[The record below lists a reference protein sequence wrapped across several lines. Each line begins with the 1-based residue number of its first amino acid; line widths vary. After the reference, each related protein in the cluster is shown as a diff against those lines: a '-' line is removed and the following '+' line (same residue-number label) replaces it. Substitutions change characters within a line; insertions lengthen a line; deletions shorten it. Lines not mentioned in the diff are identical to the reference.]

1 MSYSCTQA
9 SEYSLHSFRH
19 AIKCDTKPRELSSFI
34 LYVTAFFAPR
44 GGGNETDVFLRFWP
58 AESEVDD
65 EATTSV
71 SWSAGLC
78 TFSFVLNGLS
88 KNDPV
93 KVRA

>member
-9 SEYSLHSFRH
+9 SEYSLRSFRH

-71 SWSAGLC
+71 SV
-78 TFSFVLNGLS
+78 TFSFVLNGFS
-88 KNDPV
+88 ENDPV